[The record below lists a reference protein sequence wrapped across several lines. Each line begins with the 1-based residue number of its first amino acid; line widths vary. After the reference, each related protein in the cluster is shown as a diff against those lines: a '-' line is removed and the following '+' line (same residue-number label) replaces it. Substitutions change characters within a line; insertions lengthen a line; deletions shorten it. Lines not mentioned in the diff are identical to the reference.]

1 VRVAGGLLVIAVLA
15 SLVGTTVLGALTP
28 LVLGV
33 QLVAVLIGLAG
44 LRVDASWAEL
54 RETRLARLV
63 TAALEPPEPPEQE
76 D

>member
-1 VRVAGGLLVIAVLA
+1 VIAVLA
-15 SLVGTTVLGALTP
+15 SLIATTVLGALTP

-33 QLVAVLIGLAG
+33 QLIAVLIGLAG

-54 RETRLARLV
+54 RETRLTRLV
-63 TAALEPPEPPEQE
+63 TATLEPPEPPEQE